1 LNVMDVSDTST
12 HESSAFKTS
21 DAQKGRV
28 KPKAKLCSDVTT
40 ELPIIIVGAG
50 LTGLACALVFSDL
63 SMQSVILESR
73 SNQDLISGGM
83 GINLQQKAIEC
94 LNELGISTASLVNK
108 GNIILKQSYYCTDG
122 RHVCSLDKSAKSKS
136 TSNEYGQI
144 AIHRGKVLELLLEKV
159 SEKTNVEILN
169 NQRVVDVKNL
179 DKTVSIE
186 TKTRRENYTQ
196 HFSSSLA
203 LGADGINSKVR
214 ERIFANTSNKKSP
227 VVYHGITHYRGIAHD
242 FPTFLDGNTMVLIGG
257 TETKFVIYP
266 ITSAHEG
273 KQSINWVAAVKEKN
287 VNNSLRQEQMQKH
300 ILNILRSDKF
310 HVDFLDLFALVKKTD
325 SIKAWPMIDLEP
337 LDCWIDGRVALIG
350 DAAHAML
357 PVGSGGAMAGFL
369 DALAMKEAFQKS
381 GPVPVQNVIKLF
393 QVMRYS
399 GASKLQKKC
408 RFQPAEKIVQEVMD
422 QTQLK
427 DVPSSYS
434 DRICNA
440 MKKIHSP
447 PPDNSCNSSNLI
459 GCMELNVI
467 VAQKKNEKVTRALL
481 TTRKETLTESSMNM
495 TQKRKNI
502 SNKKRATRIPFSAAV
517 FITMFTL
524 SCFDKAYVNAF
535 QNQMQQ
541 QNINGKKY
549 KQQDFLSTKLDSR
562 HSDCLTKIKDLEPL
576 ARVGLTTAGQLQK
589 LFSAYYNKPVKVAV
603 HRFEKVKNDS
613 SNVDNR
619 TKTFSKDSD
628 CDSLAVFDR
637 KVAISIGDI
646 TFCIAKSK
654 IHVYSPEILEQ
665 LISKP
670 IGIGQIFELYDVRPK
685 FTLHDAGRNKDGG
698 VWRAYTLKCD
708 GILSCQILE
717 DFVHDAWNLDL
728 NPSKND

>member
-1 LNVMDVSDTST
+1 MNDSDTST
-12 HESSAFKTS
+12 HERPAFKTS

-28 KPKAKLCSDVTT
+28 KPKAKLCPDVTT
-40 ELPIIIVGAG
+40 ELPITIVGAG

-63 SMQSVILESR
+63 SMKSVILESR

-94 LNELGISTASLVNK
+94 LNELGISTESLVNK

-122 RHVCSLDKSAKSKS
+122 RHVCSLDKSANSKR

-169 NQRVVDVKNL
+169 NRRVVDVKNL

-186 TKTRRENYTQ
+186 TKTGRENYTQ
-196 HFSSSLA
+196 RFSSSLT

-214 ERIFANTSNKKSP
+214 ERLFANTSNKKSP

-242 FPTFLDGNTMVLIGG
+242 FPTFLDGNTMVIIGG

-287 VNNSLRQEQMQKH
+287 VNNSLRQEQVQKH

-310 HVDFLDLFALVKKTD
+310 HVDFLDFFALVKKTD

-440 MKKIHSP
+440 MKKIQSP
-447 PPDNSCNSSNLI
+447 TPDNSCNSSNL
-459 GCMELNVI
+459 M
-467 VAQKKNEKVTRALL
+467 QKRALIVGAGASGIATCKEFLENGFEPIVFEAGSTFGGVFRDAYEKLQL
-481 TTRKETLTESSMNM
+481 TTSSAYTAFSDYPAQEQVPTMWSSKEYLSYLHNYATDNNVFPHIQFDSIVLGVKRLYNESIDTESSHDP
-495 TQKRKNI
+495 NI
-502 SNKKRATRIPFSAAV
+502 TEKYLWEVAVLNSVAGTITRIRSRILIFCVGS
-517 FITMFTL
+517 
-524 SCFDKAYVNAF
+524 NAKP
-535 QNQMQQ
+535 
-541 QNINGKKY
+541 NIP
-549 KQQDFLSTKLDSR
+549 R
-562 HSDCLTKIKDLEPL
+562 
-576 ARVGLTTAGQLQK
+576 
-589 LFSAYYNKPVKVAV
+589 
-603 HRFEKVKNDS
+603 
-613 SNVDNR
+613 
-619 TKTFSKDSD
+619 FSKQDTYKGIIVHTSAVDS
-628 CDSLAVFDR
+628 F
-637 KVAISIGDI
+637 
-646 TFCIAKSK
+646 K
-654 IHVYSPEILEQ
+654 IFRGKRVLC
-665 LISKP
+665 L
-670 IGIGQIFELYDVRPK
+670 GIGESGSDVPYWIAQQPGTNVSIAVRGMGWCVPRRRP
-685 FTLHDAGRNKDGG
+685 
-698 VWRAYTLKCD
+698 LKS
-708 GILSCQILE
+708 GLPT
-717 DFVHDAWNLDL
+717 DL
-728 NPSKND
+728 NTNRLLWGLPRCLNRVISFLLVSIQSQFLFEVINMHIY